1 MAKSNI
7 IKALENLDNKDI
19 YSLMLFTLF
28 KLKDNPKYSTL
39 SELVY
44 ILDNDNFLKFL
55 EYFGGSTITVP
66 TVEELKLILD
76 SICYYEQKTNTQ
88 LSQDEILYN
97 LNIPKSD
104 KDKILEIVMII
115 ENLIEKYEF
124 KR

>member
-7 IKALENLDNKDI
+7 IKALENLDTKDI